1 MGRLKGLFGEIGR
14 LAGIFKNN
22 AVVAG
27 DGYLAEGSLFLGRM
41 SQLSDGISFLLE
53 ATVTW
58 ATGPLVLS
66 NILSGTSD

>member
-1 MGRLKGLFGEIGR
+1 LSFGVRQKGVAEDLGRLKGLFGEIGR

-53 ATVTW
+53 ANTK
-58 ATGPLVLS
+58 
-66 NILSGTSD
+66 NHK